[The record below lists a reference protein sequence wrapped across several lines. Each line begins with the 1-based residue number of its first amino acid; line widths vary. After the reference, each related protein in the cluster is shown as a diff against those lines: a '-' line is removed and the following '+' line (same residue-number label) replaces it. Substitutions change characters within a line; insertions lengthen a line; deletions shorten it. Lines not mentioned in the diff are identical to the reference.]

1 MTVKQ
6 KAALFATILVVLYG
20 LISYL
25 LFTYYT
31 TSLLTTIITI
41 PLSLAF
47 IVGYGMGDFV
57 GYLSL
62 AIMIVLIWLGCYLI
76 LKGKI
81 KNKASA

>member
-1 MTVKQ
+1 MTAKQ

-25 LFTYYT
+25 LFTYYA

-62 AIMIVLIWLGCYLI
+62 AMMIVLIWFGCYLI
-76 LKGKI
+76 FKGRK
-81 KNKASA
+81 KNKSSR

>member
-1 MTVKQ
+1 MTINQ
-6 KAALFATILVVLYG
+6 KAALFSVLLVSLYG

-25 LFTYYT
+25 LFTFFI
-31 TSLLTTIITI
+31 SSIFTTIVMI

-47 IVGYGMGDFV
+47 IVGYGMGDFI

-62 AIMIVLIWLGCYLI
+62 SLMIVLIWYVGYLI
-76 LKGKI
+76 LKERL

>member
-57 GYLSL
+57 GYLSI
-62 AIMIVLIWLGCYLI
+62 AIMIVLIWSGCYLI
-76 LKGKI
+76 LKI
-81 KNKASA
+81 KNKACA